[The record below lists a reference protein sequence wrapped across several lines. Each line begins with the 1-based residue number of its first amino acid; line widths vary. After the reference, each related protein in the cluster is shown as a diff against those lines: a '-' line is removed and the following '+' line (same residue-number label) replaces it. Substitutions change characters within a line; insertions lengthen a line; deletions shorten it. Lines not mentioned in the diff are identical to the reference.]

1 MVLADS
7 RLRNTVTESE
17 QQPWGR
23 VDETGT
29 VFVRTADGEREVG
42 QYPDAPAEEALAY
55 FTRKY
60 TDLAGAVT
68 LLEQRV
74 RRGAPAA
81 DVAHALAA
89 MTDAV
94 TNAHAVGDL
103 AALLK
108 RLEAIGGAASELTE
122 QQKAEAK
129 AAQATALA
137 ERTALVEAAEKLAA
151 QDPEKAQ
158 WKQTSTELEELFTKW
173 QAQQQNGPRVPKGEA
188 DALWKRFRAARTTVE
203 THRRKFFADL
213 DAQTREVKTR
223 KEALITR
230 AEALAPKGSDGVAA
244 YRTLLDE
251 WKSAGRA
258 SKKLDDQLWAKFKA
272 AGDVLYSAKA
282 EADAVEDAAYRD
294 NLVLKEAVLTEAEA
308 LLKATDPKSARRT
321 LNDLQRKWDTIGK
334 VPRDSVRS
342 IEDRMRKVEDHVRK
356 LEADKWQR
364 EDPEKKARS
373 EGMSAQLLDAI
384 AKLEAELA
392 AAKAGG
398 DKRAIAKA
406 TEALEARKAWLKVI
420 GG

>member
-1 MVLADS
+1 MTD
-7 RLRNTVTESE
+7 SE

-55 FTRKY
+55 FARKY

-81 DVAHALAA
+81 DVAHAIAA
-89 MTDAV
+89 MTEAV
-94 TNAHAVGDL
+94 ANAHAVGDL
-103 AALLK
+103 AALQK

-129 AAQATALA
+129 AAQAAAVA
-137 ERTALVEAAEKLAA
+137 ERTELVEAAEKLAS
-151 QDPEKAQ
+151 QDPERAQ
-158 WKQTSTELEELFTKW
+158 WKHTSTELEALFAKW
-173 QAQQQNGPRVPKGEA
+173 QEQQQNGPRIPKGEA
-188 DALWKRFRAARTTVE
+188 DALWKRFRSARTTVE
-203 THRRKFFADL
+203 THRRKFFAEL
-213 DAQTREVKTR
+213 DAQTREVKVR

-230 AEALAPKGSDGVAA
+230 AEALASKGSDGVAT
-244 YRTLLDE
+244 YRALLDE
-251 WKSAGRA
+251 WKAAGRA

-282 EADAVEDAAYRD
+282 EADAVEDAAYRE
-294 NLVLKEAVLTEAEA
+294 NLTLKEAVLTEAEA

-321 LNDLQRKWDTIGK
+321 LNELQRKWDTIGR
-334 VPRDSVRS
+334 VPRDSVRP

-384 AKLEAELA
+384 AKLEAELQK
-392 AAKAGG
+392 AKAGG